1 MIQIEKEKLN
11 TVLRSFFTITGV
23 RIAIYDI
30 WLNEI
35 AAYPAARCAFCER
48 MRKNEL
54 FDMECQKCDKEAFTL
69 AHSKGEQYTYRC
81 HAGLYESICP
91 IIIDGCIAGYLMIG
105 QFIQKSEKSTVG
117 TKKPYMSDG
126 TVLQHEVDSLTTLTA
141 ECVEAIAAIMLIC
154 TEYLCSS
161 RTISLKSTGIAEKAE
176 RYIDEH
182 LKEPLSVA
190 ALSDALGI
198 SRTSLYNVIK
208 KNFGKSITE
217 FINHKKII
225 AVRKMT
231 DEGISTDKILE
242 EINITDVNYFY
253 RLFKKHT
260 GMTIKEYR
268 KRNNT
273 PKT

>member
-1 MIQIEKEKLN
+1 MIQIEKEKLS

-35 AAYPAARCAFCER
+35 ATYPKSRCAFCER

-54 FDMECQKCDKEAFTL
+54 FDMECKKCDREAF
-69 AHSKGEQYTYRC
+69 AIAQKKGTQYTYKC

-91 IIIDGCIAGYLMIG
+91 IIIDRCIAGYLMIG

-117 TKKPYMSDG
+117 TGKTYVNDD
-126 TVLQHEVDSLTTLTA
+126 TILQHEVDSLTMLSA
-141 ECVEAIAAIMLIC
+141 ECVEAITAIMLIC

-161 RTISLKSTGIAEKAE
+161 RTISLRSTGIAERAE
-176 RYIDEH
+176 RYIEEH

-190 ALSDALGI
+190 SISDALGI

-217 FINHKKII
+217 FINHKKIT
-225 AVRKMT
+225 AAKKMT
-231 DEGISTDKILE
+231 DEGTPTDKILE
-242 EINITDVNYFY
+242 EINLPDVNYFY

-260 GMTIKEYR
+260 GITLTEYR
-268 KRNNT
+268 KRNNIRM
-273 PKT
+273 